1 MKIERW
7 LLFFPFIAV
16 CACSSIQ
23 VRAQAI
29 AERNSNYVSNREPL
43 ASNSYL
49 QLPLGSI
56 VPKGWLYQQLKLSAD
71 GMSGHLDEIWSD
83 VGPDNGWL
91 GGRGDSWERGPY
103 WLDGLLPL
111 AYILNDKTLKQKTQ
125 KWIEWS
131 LEHQR
136 EDGYFGPIVD
146 TTRVFRPEER
156 VLAWQERNK
165 EDWWPHMVMLKVME
179 QYYEATHDRRV
190 LGFMTKYFKYQ
201 LKHLPSKPLD
211 HWTHWAKSRGGENLA
226 SIYWLYNQTG
236 DSFLLELGKIVFQ
249 QTENWTSLFE
259 EGTPYFWHGVNTGM
273 CVKQPAVYYQYAK
286 EEKYL
291 KAVKKVIDDLTKY
304 HGQVEGVWSGDEL
317 LHGTDPTQGTEL
329 CTVVEYM
336 FSLETLIE
344 ITGDPEYA
352 DKLERVAFN
361 ALPAQVKPDF
371 TGRQYYQM
379 PNQIVCDTNYQNFNT
394 RHWGAILFGLDNGYG
409 CCTAN
414 YHQGWPKFAAHLWLA
429 TQDNG
434 LGVLVYAPS
443 EVAAKVGNNVEV
455 KFSEETQY
463 PFDGKIVF
471 TFTSSKEVEF
481 PLHLR
486 IPAWCHSAVII
497 VNGKEHSS
505 PKAGTIA
512 KIARTWKRNDKV
524 EVFFPMEVRLSRWHE
539 ESVGVERGPLVF
551 ALRIGENWQKIKG
564 REPYATYAVY
574 SHDPW
579 NFGLVIQDF
588 EKPAA
593 SFIVQESEVALQ
605 PWTIEKAP
613 VRILAKAR
621 KIPEWQKY
629 GGITG
634 PIPWSPIKSKEPMEE
649 VTLVPY
655 GCSKLRISE
664 FPVIDQHEK

>member
-1 MKIERW
+1 MRIERW
-7 LLFFPFIAV
+7 LLFFPLIAV
-16 CACSSIQ
+16 CAGFSIQ
-23 VRAQAI
+23 LQAQSI

-43 ASNSYL
+43 ASNPYV

-91 GGRGDSWERGPY
+91 GGKGDSWERGPY

-111 AYILNDKTLKQKTQ
+111 AYILNDRTLKQKTQ

-156 VLAWQERNK
+156 VLAWQEKNK

-179 QYYEATHDRRV
+179 QYYEATQDRRV
-190 LGFMTKYFKYQ
+190 LGFTTKYFKYQ
-201 LKHLPSKPLD
+201 LKYLPSKPLD
-211 HWTHWAKSRGGENLA
+211 HWTHWAKSRGGENLS
-226 SIYWLYNQTG
+226 SIYWLYNHTG

-259 EGTPYFWHGVNTGM
+259 EGNPYFWHGVNTGM

-291 KAVKKVIDDLTKY
+291 KAVKKVIDDLMKY
-304 HGQVEGVWSGDEL
+304 HGQVEGTWSGDEM

-336 FSLETLIE
+336 FSLETLIK

-352 DKLERVAFN
+352 EKLERAAFN

-394 RHWGAILFGLDNGYG
+394 KHWGTILFGLDNGYG

-414 YHQGWPKFAAHLWLA
+414 YHQGWPKFAAHLWFA

-443 EVAAKVGNNVEV
+443 EVTAKAGNGVEV

-463 PFDGKIVF
+463 PFDGKIMF

-481 PLHLR
+481 PFHLR
-486 IPAWCHSAVII
+486 IPAWCNSAVITI
-497 VNGKEHSS
+497 NGKEHST

-551 ALRIGENWQKIKG
+551 ALRIGEEWRKMKG
-564 REPYATYAVY
+564 EEPYATYAVY
-574 SHDPW
+574 PKDPW
-579 NFGLVIQDF
+579 NYGLAIQDF
-588 EKPAA
+588 EKPGT
-593 SFIVQESEVALQ
+593 SFTVQQTEVAPQ

-634 PIPWSPIKSKEPMEE
+634 PIPWSPIKSKEPTEE

-655 GCSKLRISE
+655 GCTKLRISE
-664 FPVIDQHEK
+664 FPVIDQP